1 MLMTLSDIMMM
12 MMMVTTKYLP
22 ENEVLSRTWRASQL
36 HCRSPDD
43 GVMMMMM
50 MMMIIMITMV
60 QIVLKI
66 PARSL

>member
-1 MLMTLSDIMMM
+1 MLIMMM
-12 MMMVTTKYLP
+12 MMMMMVMMVTTKYLP

-43 GVMMMMM
+43 GVMMT

-60 QIVLKI
+60 RIVLKI